1 MHARP
6 KRKCSEP
13 LAGPRELGPAR
24 PGWGYGTSTL
34 TVIQGGQIVLQQTF
48 DA

>member
-1 MHARP
+1 MAP
-6 KRKCSEP
+6 NTVF
-13 LAGPRELGPAR
+13 
-24 PGWGYGTSTL
+24 TSAAL